1 MKKYYFK
8 GTNQEVKLDDKIT
21 QIITCSNGKQFK
33 CNSIVDE
40 ATIEDLLNR
49 NSIEAKEVTP
59 VQKSIYR
66 THGKTCPMSKEFNGK
81 RCPIPKESNGKRCLM
96 SKEFN
101 GKRGPIPKESNVKI
115 INLNNKEEF
124 KEFLNILTG
133 IINGKCQ

>member
-8 GTNQEVKLDDKIT
+8 DTNQEVKLGDKIT

-33 CNSIVDE
+33 CNSTVDE

-49 NSIEAKEVTP
+49 NSIEAKEVIP

-66 THGKTCPMSKEFNGK
+66 KHGKRSPM
-81 RCPIPKESNGKRCLM
+81 PKEGIK
-96 SKEFN
+96 
-101 GKRGPIPKESNVKI
+101 V
-115 INLNNKEEF
+115 INIDNKEEF

-133 IINGKCQ
+133 IISGKC